1 MNDSV
6 QIVPA
11 ILATTEEEYKE
22 KLAKIESCPD
32 FAGGWVQIDLM
43 DNKFVQNKSIG
54 LEVLSKYPTKLKR
67 EAHLMVVDPRE
78 WARGLVKMGFDRLI
92 FHLEAG
98 RALEILETIKDG
110 GMGVGIALSPQT
122 PLDKVGPFL
131 DKIDVLLLMSVDP
144 GFSGQ
149 HFLPEILEKI
159 KGATELKVQNNFLI
173 EVDGGINEQVAKSVI
188 EAGADILVVGSHLI
202 EGNITENLERLWEAI
217 HG

>member
-11 ILATTEEEYKE
+11 ILATTEAEYREE
-22 KLAKIESCPD
+22 LGKINSCPE
-32 FAGGWVQIDLM
+32 FTEGWVQVDLM
-43 DNKFVQNKSIG
+43 DNRFVQNKSIG

-78 WARGLVKMGFDRLI
+78 WVRGLMKIGFDRLI
-92 FHLEAG
+92 FHLEAD
-98 RALEILETIKDG
+98 RTLEILETIKDG

-122 PLDKVGPFL
+122 PLDKIGPFL

-144 GFSGQ
+144 GFGSQ

-159 KGATELKVQNNFLI
+159 KEATELKVQNNFLI
-173 EVDGGINEQVAKSVI
+173 EVDGGINEQVAKSVM
-188 EAGADILVVGSHLI
+188 EAGANILVVGSHLI
-202 EGNITENLERLWEAI
+202 EGDITENLERLWEAI